1 MTNPLA
7 VALFRAALSA
17 LLAGATAFLGIWSQ
31 SDDPKTLA
39 IAFLVPFVSVIAS
52 RGFGEG
58 GFDAR
63 TKPFM
68 NVPPATNF
76 DDPPART

>member
-1 MTNPLA
+1 MTNPLIA
-7 VALFRAALSA
+7 ALFRAVVSG

-39 IAFLVPFVSVIAS
+39 IAFLVPFVSVVAS

-58 GFDAR
+58 GYDAR
-63 TKPFM
+63 TKP
-68 NVPPATNF
+68 NQNRPPATNM
-76 DDPPART
+76 DDPPAR